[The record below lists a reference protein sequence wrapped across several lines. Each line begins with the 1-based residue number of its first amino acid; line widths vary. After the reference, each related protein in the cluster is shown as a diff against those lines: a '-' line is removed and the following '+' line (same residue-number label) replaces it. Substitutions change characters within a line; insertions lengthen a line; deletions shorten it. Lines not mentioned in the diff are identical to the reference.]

1 MAEKPAVDVPG
12 IDKYIF
18 AELCRWCREGNL
30 EKLRDALYY
39 EEGILNYFTVRTT
52 KGNTLLHEAV
62 DGDQPD
68 VIQLL
73 VSQGVSPDVRGKNNQ
88 TPLHLAAAKGHVL
101 CLQVL
106 LEGGADLTAE
116 DDVGHT
122 ALSKAERS
130 KRRDEILRLLRSK
143 GTIEYLTPYRHIFT

>member
-1 MAEKPAVDVPG
+1 MAASPAVDVPG

-18 AELCRWCREGNL
+18 AELYRWCKEGNL
-30 EKLRDALYY
+30 ERLRDALYY
-39 EEGILNYFTVRTT
+39 EEGILNYFTVRST

-73 VSQGVSPDVRGKNNQ
+73 LSQGVSPDVRGKNNQ

-101 CLQVL
+101 CVQAL

-122 ALSKAERS
+122 ALGKAERS
-130 KRRDEILRLLRSK
+130 KRRDAVLRLLRSK
-143 GTIEYLTPYRHIFT
+143 GT